1 MAIVQFYIRT
11 SCNAATARMLVLV
24 LFGVRGMD
32 HGGRRERI
40 FEESIARGRGGK
52 IERVGGDGNEEEW
65 MKLSQALGFKVNILL
80 YHKQTPRSI
89 KNIFM

>member
-52 IERVGGDGNEEEW
+52 IERVGDGNEEEW